1 MITLSLN
8 SRVNV
13 HQPND
18 KLLASGSLS
27 LSLSLSLLTLTMV
40 TSESWLLTVELS
52 VDIDNGY
59 IGELVAHGGTI
70 SRAREGHDSLSTL
83 ATLGDRKS

>member
-1 MITLSLN
+1 M
-8 SRVNV
+8 
-13 HQPND
+13 
-18 KLLASGSLS
+18 
-27 LSLSLSLLTLTMV
+27 
-40 TSESWLLTVELS
+40 LTVELS

>member
-1 MITLSLN
+1 MFINPMTSSL
-8 SRVNV
+8 
-13 HQPND
+13 HQ
-18 KLLASGSLS
+18 ALS
-27 LSLSLSLLTLTMV
+27 LSF
-40 TSESWLLTVELS
+40 
-52 VDIDNGY
+52 DIDYGY